1 MFPVM
6 SHLTIKEQLLRF
18 FAHKCMSF
26 RLIYFENIYENK
38 LLIFTDF
45 KGTDIYDDCFVQITL
60 KDFSMRF
67 QYISDS

>member
-1 MFPVM
+1 
-6 SHLTIKEQLLRF
+6 
-18 FAHKCMSF
+18 MSF

-45 KGTDIYDDCFVQITL
+45 KGTDIYDDCFVQIAL
-60 KDFSMRF
+60 NDFSMGF